1 MDKGKKMFS
10 FRTTPLS
17 QQPDLILKGG
27 KIGILCNQTAWHPET
42 GEYLFET
49 YAKKGNLKRVF
60 IPEHGLFGELQ
71 DQVKL
76 NETSVYSNILPKAS
90 DEEIEFV
97 SLYGNSEE
105 SLYASVSKLTDLDA
119 LIIEL
124 QDVGCRYYTYIST
137 VLNLFKVLKN
147 EDIALS
153 VYIIDRANPAG
164 RQVEGTMLRAEYRS
178 FIGVEGIPHRHGL
191 TFGELAYHLYNEI
204 NAKFPLHIISYKA
217 SQGNKD
223 LLPWS
228 IPPSPNFPGLFTAH
242 FYSGQCLWEG
252 TNVSEGRGTTRPF
265 ELFGAPYMEQL
276 AGYNSINGF
285 ENWNDPKHPMH
296 DEGVFI
302 RWMKFIPTF
311 HKYRDECCFGFQLL
325 LNPNMQYH
333 ALAHNLRIM
342 RFMHDNCAG
351 FELRPGKYEAGND
364 KTAIELLLGDKE
376 LIDFVNGNGS
386 WKEIKEHIKVEEQ
399 KWIRKT
405 KKDLL
410 YEDEQLYRIK

>member
-1 MDKGKKMFS
+1 MFS
-10 FRTTPLS
+10 FRTTPLEMQS
-17 QQPDLILKGG
+17 DLLLKGG
-27 KIGILCNQTAWHPET
+27 KLGILCNQTAWHPET

-76 NETSVYSNILPKAS
+76 EQTDIYNNVCS
-90 DEEIEFV
+90 DVEFI

-105 SLYASVSKLTDLDA
+105 SLYAAADKLQDLDV

-137 VLNLFKVLKN
+137 IFNLFKTLKKY
-147 EDIALS
+147 DIGLS

-164 RQVEGTMLRAEYRS
+164 RQVEGTMLRSEYSS

-191 TFGELAYHLYNEI
+191 TIGELAYFLHNEI

-217 SQGNKD
+217 TQGNKD

-265 ELFGAPYMEQL
+265 EMFGAPFMEQL
-276 AGYNSINGF
+276 AEYNKKHSLA
-285 ENWNDPKHPMH
+285 NWNDPSGPLF

-311 HKYRDECCFGFQLL
+311 HKYKDECCFGFQLL

-333 ALAHNLRIM
+333 ALAHNLKIL
-342 RFMHDNCAG
+342 RFLNDNCDG
-351 FELRPGKYEAGND
+351 FEYRPGKYEAGND
-364 KTAIELLLGDKE
+364 KTAIELLLGDKT
-376 LIDFVNGNGS
+376 LIDYVKGDGE
-386 WKEIKEHIKVEEQ
+386 WKDIKEHIKIEEQ
-399 KWIRKT
+399 KWIRKS
-405 KKDLL
+405 KKALL
-410 YEDEQLYRIK
+410 YEDEQLFRIK